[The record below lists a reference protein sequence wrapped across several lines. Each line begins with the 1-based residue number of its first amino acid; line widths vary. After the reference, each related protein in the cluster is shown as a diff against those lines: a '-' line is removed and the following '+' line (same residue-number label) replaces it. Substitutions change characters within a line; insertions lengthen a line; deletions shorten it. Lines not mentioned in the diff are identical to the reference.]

1 MSDDHVNICLG
12 NDLES
17 FRFNPRKVHDLYA
30 EANILYIEMVVDGKF
45 IATYEFIYDDIDD
58 LLVDFKAISK
68 EITSKEASQLVA

>member
-12 NDLES
+12 NEQES
-17 FRFNPRKVHDLYA
+17 FRFNPAKVHDLYA
-30 EANILYIEMVVDGKF
+30 EANILYIELVVDGKF
-45 IATYEFIYDDIDD
+45 IATYEFAYDDIDD